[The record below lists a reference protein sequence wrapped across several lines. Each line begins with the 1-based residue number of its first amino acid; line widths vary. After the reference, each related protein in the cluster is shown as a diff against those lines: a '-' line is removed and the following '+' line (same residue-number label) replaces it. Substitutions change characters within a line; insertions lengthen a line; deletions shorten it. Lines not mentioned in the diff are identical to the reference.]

1 MIMKLPPF
9 AIEVVADIVLYHRPK
24 NSHYYLWW
32 TNICYGFPSGMPEW
46 NIQIRKSSISTCM
59 QASWKTAN
67 LKSWITR
74 LVTSGLNW
82 WQRTS
87 LKLHTH
93 LFDPNTP
100 IPWDCICS
108 NFWLGMHTPC
118 LDPDPEDY
126 ISQWPKKKKARLET
140 WWEEATSD

>member
-1 MIMKLPPF
+1 VSYKYFGFKIVCIIPDHKKADVIINDKLESMIMKFPPF
-9 AIEVVADIVLYHRPK
+9 AIESVADIGLYQTKEDP
-24 NSHYYLWW
+24 NPTNVTYGG

-59 QASWKTAN
+59 QASWKPEN

-100 IPWDCICS
+100 IP
-108 NFWLGMHTPC
+108 
-118 LDPDPEDY
+118 
-126 ISQWPKKKKARLET
+126 
-140 WWEEATSD
+140 